1 MLSGLFFKTGEFA
14 ALCGVKKDTLFHY
27 DQIGI
32 LKPAKTEENGYRYY
46 SVKQL
51 NNFDLISALK
61 RLGMPLSEIKSYL
74 DHRNP
79 EDFLALLEQQKE
91 ILAEEQRRLD
101 MVSLLLQ
108 ETIRATQLARNV
120 TPGTIH
126 LEICPEAYYV
136 AVRAPDYAH
145 YDEHQFLL
153 SSRALITWAREHGSL
168 SLRLGDIVTQESLE
182 KGSFVE
188 DYYYCPITPQMQ
200 ASDVL
205 VKPSGTYA
213 ILYHQGAY
221 ETLEKAY
228 ETLVRWV
235 QDRGYVIEGDLFEE
249 DLLHYMS
256 TRDSKDY
263 LMRISIRIRSESFC
277 SQK

>member
-1 MLSGLFFKTGEFA
+1 MSGPFFKTGEFA

-32 LKPAKTEENGYRYY
+32 LKPEKTEENGYRFY

-51 NNFDLISALK
+51 NNFDLITALK
-61 RLGMPLSEIKSYL
+61 RLGMPLSEVKSYL
-74 DHRNP
+74 DQRNP
-79 EDFLALLEQQKE
+79 ENFLALLEQQKE

-101 MVSLLLQ
+101 MVNQLLQ
-108 ETIRATQLARNV
+108 ETIRATQLAINV

-126 LEICPEAYYV
+126 LENCPESYYV

-145 YDEHQFLL
+145 YDERQFLL
-153 SSRALITWAREHGSL
+153 SSRTLITWAREHGSL
-168 SLRLGDIVTQESLE
+168 SLRLGDIVTQESIE
-182 KGSFVE
+182 KGNFIE
-188 DYYYCPITPQMQ
+188 DYYYCPVTPQAHTQ
-200 ASDVL
+200 DIL

-213 ILYHQGAY
+213 TLYHQGGY
-221 ETLEKAY
+221 ETLETAY
-228 ETLVRWV
+228 ESLVRWV
-235 QDRGYVIEGDLFEE
+235 QDRGYLIVGDLFEE

-256 TRDSKDY
+256 TRNPKEY
-263 LMRISIRIRSESFC
+263 MMRISIRIQTESFC